1 MHKHR
6 ERMIKRGPSVLLRM
20 RTYRAVTG
28 PAESGDNHHRKAF
41 LTENGFSKGENV
53 SFNQRSHKPVH
64 SKDMIAQEKGI
75 LLVDEFLFP
84 HGIYTLQD
92 GVFSNESLKYG
103 YDTVAKFIKL
113 TELQAR

>member
-1 MHKHR
+1 MVGFPKLPLDV
-6 ERMIKRGPSVLLRM
+6 MIK
-20 RTYRAVTG
+20 
-28 PAESGDNHHRKAF
+28 NK
-41 LTENGFSKGENV
+41 LTFAKKLNKLAKGENV

-64 SKDMIAQEKGI
+64 SKDTIAQEKGI